1 LLKEGFAMRLLTSML
16 YCLMSL
22 FGCHQNTGTTSITRT
37 TVDGRDLLF
46 SKVESHA
53 GDAVFHCLASAS
65 GRCHYL
71 VYVATC
77 AGANAKA
84 CPRSELDRF
93 ELAVGQVRELEG
105 LAQDFRQCAS
115 AEAIKG
121 DC

>member
-1 LLKEGFAMRLLTSML
+1 MRLLASML

-22 FGCHQNTGTTSITRT
+22 FGCHRDTGTTSITRA

-71 VYVATC
+71 VYEAAC
-77 AGANAKA
+77 SGAAA
-84 CPRSELDRF
+84 SGCPRRELDRF
-93 ELAVGQVRELEG
+93 ELTVGQVRELHG
-105 LAQDFRQCAS
+105 LAVDFRQCAS
-115 AEAIKG
+115 ATAITG
-121 DC
+121 GC